1 MKIEILQLVEGA
13 KKARGLT
20 VIIDVFRAFTVESLI
35 MGRGAAK
42 LIPVGDVDTAL
53 QYRKTHPDA
62 LLCGE
67 RGGAIIDGFDFG
79 NSPSQVETVDFSG
92 KTLVHTTSA
101 GTQGIVN
108 ATGAEEILGGC
119 LLSAKAIACYIKKK
133 NPEHVSL
140 VCMGLAGLTPT
151 DEDTLCAEYIKS
163 LLEDRPLP
171 DLRERIAGLA
181 RTDGAKFF
189 DPAQQSVFPEADFHI
204 AVKADICPFVL
215 RLGRDPE
222 SGLPVMERVDV
233 PEAFSLPRGATLGGL
248 SRAEAIFFPDT
259 LKAAVVYGQ
268 HRQPEGKFD
277 AALVLGGATFLM
289 PSRAK
294 AAAELYHAGQCEL
307 FITTGGV
314 VRESAFGKLTE
325 AEILKRHMM
334 ALGVPEEK
342 ILTENKATTT
352 RENYQYCRE
361 ILSESFTFGEGRRV
375 MTVTSRGHLTRSLAL
390 ANAYIPEHSHFGCPA
405 VFANDTPEGCQ
416 NDPEFRRR
424 LMKEFLALRAYV
436 EWKLIPDL
444 PIG

>member
-1 MKIEILQLVEGA
+1 MKIEILQLIEGA

-20 VIIDVFRAFTVESLI
+20 VIIDVFRAFTTESII
-35 MGRGAAK
+35 MGRGAET
-42 LIPVGDVDTAL
+42 LLPVGDVETAL
-53 QYRKTHPDA
+53 RYRRQHPEA

-67 RGGAIIDGFDFG
+67 RGGAVIPGFDFG
-79 NSPSQVETVDFSG
+79 NSPSQVETVDFFG
-92 KTLVHTTSA
+92 KTVIHTTSA

-133 NPEHVSL
+133 NPAYVSL
-140 VCMGLAGLTPT
+140 VCMGLAGVRPT

-171 DLRERIAGLA
+171 DLRERLA
-181 RTDGAKFF
+181 RLAQTDGAKFF
-189 DPAQQSVFPEADFHI
+189 DPTQQTVFPEADFHI

-215 RLGRDPE
+215 RLAADGA
-222 SGLPVMERVDV
+222 MERVDV
-233 PEAFSLPRGATLGGL
+233 PEAFSLPREATLGAL
-248 SRAEAIFFPDT
+248 TRAEAIFCPDA

-294 AAAELYHAGQCEL
+294 AAAALYHAGQCEL

-314 VRESAFGKLTE
+314 VRACAFGQLTE
-325 AEILKRHMM
+325 AEILKRHMI
-334 ALGVPEEK
+334 AFGVPADR
-342 ILTENKATTT
+342 ILTENQATTT

-361 ILSESFTFGEGRRV
+361 ILTDLLPVGGQLV
-375 MTVTSRGHLTRSLAL
+375 TVTSYGHLTRSLAL
-390 ANAYIPEHSHFGCPA
+390 AKAYIPEHSHCGCPGSYPG
-405 VFANDTPEGCQ
+405 DTPQ
-416 NDPEFRRR
+416 AAPTHPEFRRR

-436 EWKLIPDL
+436 TWHLIPDI
-444 PIG
+444 PIL